1 MVNAQ
6 TNTEDDANSTSD
18 SSQRKVLLP
27 QTTPSSAKSNS
38 VLPVYLYNEK
48 TGEIERCNIESL
60 VLVKTLLLPEV
71 RDSSIFMHQHS
82 AKISFVRHSQS
93 PMTFSLF
100 SI

>member
-60 VLVKTLLLPEV
+60 VLVKTLLLPEGKA
-71 RDSSIFMHQHS
+71 MAHS
-82 AKISFVRHSQS
+82 PK
-93 PMTFSLF
+93 
-100 SI
+100 